1 MFQSPYDHHQGVF
14 KNISYMKL
22 LKFIYLL
29 LLFRDVAHAP
39 HHGKVIANK

>member
-14 KNISYMKL
+14 KNISYMKV

-29 LLFRDVAHAP
+29 LLVRDVAACRHITD
-39 HHGKVIANK
+39 K